1 MASAR
6 ANEFLQL
13 GNLPVMYELTKAELC
28 YVARKLNVELTTKK
42 KAEMQE
48 ELKEALME
56 REWFKGDGEEGE
68 SDNGGDEENEMGDTN
83 VENLDLNGLSSSEKF
98 ELMKLQLQL
107 KIEKVKQ
114 GAVKSG
120 VRENRNVDNSV
131 HYVPEFVEGEEENF
145 FLQFEKNCK
154 TKGMV

>member
-1 MASAR
+1 
-6 ANEFLQL
+6 
-13 GNLPVMYELTKAELC
+13 MYELTKDELC
-28 YVARKLNVELTTKK
+28 YVAKKLNVELTTKK

-98 ELMKLQLQL
+98 ELMKLQMQL

-114 GAVKSG
+114 GCS
-120 VRENRNVDNSV
+120 
-131 HYVPEFVEGEEENF
+131 
-145 FLQFEKNCK
+145 EKWC
-154 TKGMV
+154 